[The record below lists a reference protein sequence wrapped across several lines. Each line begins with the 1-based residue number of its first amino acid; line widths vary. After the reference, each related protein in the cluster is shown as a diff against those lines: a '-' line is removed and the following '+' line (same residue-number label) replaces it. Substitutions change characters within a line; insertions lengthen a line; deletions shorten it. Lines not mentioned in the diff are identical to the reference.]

1 MNSNGIELEQVVHTT
16 SSINIMPKQPAK
28 RV

>member
-1 MNSNGIELEQVVHTT
+1 MNSNGTELEQVVHTT
-16 SSINIMPKQPAK
+16 SSINIVPKQPAE